1 MNATNLEENTA
12 LLLSE
17 KKYDS
22 AFQQVIKYLAEPLYW
37 HVRKIVISHE
47 NADDVIQEVYTKIW
61 LNLKSFEG
69 RSKVKTWAFTIA
81 TNESLQFLRKEKK
94 HRNLTLDD
102 VESPLSSTLTSDPY
116 FDGDEIEK
124 KLQLILLQLP
134 DKQRITFNMK
144 YFDDMKYE
152 EISEILGTS
161 IGALKASYHHAVRKI
176 KSALQTESF

>member
-1 MNATNLEENTA
+1 MNAASREEKIKA
-12 LLLSE
+12 LLSE
-17 KKYDS
+17 KNYES
-22 AFQQVIKYLAEPLYW
+22 AFREVVGYLAEPLYW

-47 NADDVIQEVYTKIW
+47 NADDVIQEAYTKIW

-81 TNESLQFLRKEKK
+81 TNESLLFLRKEKK
-94 HRNLTLDD
+94 HQNLTLEGMD
-102 VESPLSSTLTSDPY
+102 SPLSSALSSDPY
-116 FDGDEIEK
+116 FDGDEVEQ
-124 KLQLILLQLP
+124 KLQKLLLHLP

-161 IGALKASYHHAVRKI
+161 VGALKASYHHAVQKI
-176 KSALQTESF
+176 KASLQTESF